1 LGRWHNSAASTLTVP
16 AMAKKAHKQQPSA
29 LDEVRRHVR
38 IFIDLARV
46 ASESA
51 DEEGFLD
58 QVVVQVARAVEID
71 HVKILRYRR
80 READL
85 LIAAGFGWKEG
96 VVRSATLSADLRS
109 PPGRSFQTAQPVV
122 IKNFQA
128 QEDFVHSGLLQDHGI
143 VSLVNVPVLIEGA
156 AWGVLE
162 VDSTRP
168 RDFSQDTIEFLT
180 ATAALIG
187 AFLQSHRGE
196 LGEAARLAAAAMQ
209 AQSRDV
215 LLREMQHRV
224 KNSFQII
231 LASIAIQKRRYAA
244 GDAQRALDHIAS
256 RINAIS
262 LAHDQL
268 TPHEKGQI
276 VKLSDYLRALCLSI
290 KQQTEGIEVEVQ
302 ADELE
307 LSIERAVPLGLI
319 LNEIATNSI
328 KHAFGPEG
336 GGRITVKL
344 IAGVGYGEAR
354 LSVADNGRGIKQHN
368 PTGTG
373 LKLIV
378 ALARQIGGTVN
389 HESSNQGT
397 RTWLTFPVG

>member
-1 LGRWHNSAASTLTVP
+1 M
-16 AMAKKAHKQQPSA
+16 AMAKKTHKQQASA

-46 ASESA
+46 ASESG
-51 DEEGFLD
+51 DEDGFLD

-85 LIAAGFGWKEG
+85 LVAAGFGWKEG
-96 VVRSATLSADLRS
+96 IVRSATLSADLRS

-122 IKNFQA
+122 IKNFQG
-128 QEDFVHSGLLQDHGI
+128 QDDFIHSGLLQNHGI

-162 VDSTRP
+162 ADSTRP

-180 ATAALIG
+180 ATAGLIG

-196 LGEAARLAAAAMQ
+196 LSDATRLAAAAMQ

-231 LASIAIQKRRYAA
+231 LASIAIQKRRYAS

-268 TPHEKGQI
+268 TPREKGQI
-276 VKLSDYLRALCLSI
+276 VNLSDYLRALCLSI

-307 LSIERAVPLGLI
+307 LSIDRAVPLGLI

-328 KHAFGPEG
+328 KHAFGQDG

-344 IAGVGYGEAR
+344 VAGVGYGEAR
-354 LSVADNGRGIKQHN
+354 LSVADNGGGIKQHN

-378 ALARQIGGTVN
+378 ALARQIGGTVDQ
-389 HESSNQGT
+389 ESSNQGT
-397 RTWLTFPVG
+397 RTWLTFPVR